1 MPHLEHIGIAVDEVD
16 VVIDTFRQL
25 LGCEPYK
32 AETVSS
38 QQVRTHFLEAG
49 RKLELLESL
58 APDSAVRTFLDRRGE
73 GLHHLAFEVDDLE
86 ATMERLRSADFT
98 LLSDTPQPGADDKQ
112 IVFVHP
118 KETHGVLVEFCS
130 AVSPPNWTPDTVAHG
145 TRTTAYYEQGPRAA
159 PCLLV
164 LHGAAGSTRHDTAPL
179 LRRLAPHYHVVGVD
193 LCGHGAS
200 PLPADHRLTM
210 DRFAAD
216 VDAALTAVDRTAAH
230 VFGFSL
236 GSAVALQYAHDH
248 PDRVDRLALLGPNAT
263 WTRDQVDAMQHH
275 YDLNR
280 LRTDAPERAA
290 QLERRHRQ
298 PERLLAAL
306 RAYVDTLPAQ
316 NDATR
321 ELLRATSPP
330 TLVAGFD
337 ADPMFSVEDTT
348 AVHEALPNARLALL
362 PSRAH
367 RLTDPVVDLVVPL
380 LRQHLSR
387 AAPQG

>member
-1 MPHLEHIGIAVDEVD
+1 
-16 VVIDTFRQL
+16 
-25 LGCEPYK
+25 
-32 AETVSS
+32 
-38 QQVRTHFLEAG
+38 
-49 RKLELLESL
+49 
-58 APDSAVRTFLDRRGE
+58 
-73 GLHHLAFEVDDLE
+73 
-86 ATMERLRSADFT
+86 MERLRSADFT